1 MTVKQT
7 YTRTVVV
14 YDRHPKVVASFSASK
29 RDAKRFGWRPGVT
42 HSKTVGDTR
51 YVFHDGQS

>member
-1 MTVKQT
+1 MQDF
-7 YTRTVVV
+7 TRTVVV
-14 YDRHPKVVASFSASK
+14 YANGNPNVVATITASK
-29 RDAKRFGWRPGVT
+29 RDAKRFGWKPGVT